1 MIDILDDMEFL
12 EFVKQSIEWQI
23 ENQESLK
30 DISQKF
36 FKDKQI
42 DYEISKE
49 LHKYE
54 KWRDMIQAYIVN
66 KRALGGIL
74 NEEK

>member
-1 MIDILDDMEFL
+1 MGIFDDMEFL

-49 LHKYE
+49 LHKFQR
-54 KWRDMIQAYIVN
+54 WRDEIESYIVN
-66 KRALGGIL
+66 KHSV
-74 NEEK
+74 EEASK

>member
-1 MIDILDDMEFL
+1 MMGIFDDMEFL

-49 LHKYE
+49 LHKFQR
-54 KWRDMIQAYIVN
+54 WRDEIESYIVN
-66 KRALGGIL
+66 KHSV
-74 NEEK
+74 EEASK